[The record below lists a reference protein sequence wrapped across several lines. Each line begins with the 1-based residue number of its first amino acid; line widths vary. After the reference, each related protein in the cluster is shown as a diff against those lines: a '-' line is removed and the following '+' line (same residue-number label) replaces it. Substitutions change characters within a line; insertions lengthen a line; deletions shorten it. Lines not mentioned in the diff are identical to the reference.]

1 LTNAKEKEKN
11 NNNKKKINETRAKT
25 MFRLIKGLLCYVQTN
40 THKIMYYM
48 LKSEE
53 ENSEQM
59 IMR

>member
-1 LTNAKEKEKN
+1 MQKRKKRTTTT
-11 NNNKKKINETRAKT
+11 KKKINETRAKT